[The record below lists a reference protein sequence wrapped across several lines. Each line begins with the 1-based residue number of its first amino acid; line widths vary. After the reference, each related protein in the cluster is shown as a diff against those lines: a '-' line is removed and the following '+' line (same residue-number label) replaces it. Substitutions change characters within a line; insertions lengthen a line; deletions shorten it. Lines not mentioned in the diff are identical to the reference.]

1 MTMSRDEIL
10 ELIEQMESQV
20 KSLRSTALKIAWNMR
35 GGVSYEEAILM
46 SSSEREMII
55 KLINENMEITKKS
68 GLPYF

>member
-1 MTMSRDEIL
+1 MSRDEIVD
-10 ELIEQMESQV
+10 LIEQMESQV